1 MGLSMTNNPRFTDL
15 APALGVEV
23 HDVDVRE
30 PFTAEQIDS
39 LREALDSRH
48 LMVFRDQSLTPEQQ
62 LAFVARFGPLCPE
75 RQLWS
80 YVSNSRPDG
89 IVREGALR
97 FHSDFA
103 FARQATLAISL
114 YALEV
119 PADGA
124 PTIFA
129 NAARAAT
136 LLPESVTDRISHA
149 TVRNIY
155 DFHWPDDQRIREHQ
169 MRPGMPRHDH
179 ALLAPHP
186 RTGATVVQANEMHT
200 DRVLGVEPAES
211 EALLD
216 TIFAVL
222 YAEENRYEHRWRTG
236 DLVLWDNI
244 ALHHGRPAFDTTE
257 PRTLQRVALGN
268 YTATELVPNLAE
280 LLGR

>member
-1 MGLSMTNNPRFTDL
+1 MRITDVS
-15 APALGVEV
+15 PALGVQV
-23 HDVDVRE
+23 HDTDVRA
-30 PFTAEQIDS
+30 PFTAEQIDT
-39 LREALDSRH
+39 LRDALDSRH
-48 LMVFRDQSLTPEQQ
+48 LLVFRDQSLTPEQQ

-80 YVSNSRPDG
+80 YVSNSRADG

-103 FARQATLAISL
+103 FARQPTLAISL
-114 YALEV
+114 YAVDV
-119 PADGA
+119 PRHGA

-129 NAARAAT
+129 NAARTAAT
-136 LLPESVTDRISHA
+136 LPDALRNRVAHA
-149 TVRNIY
+149 MVRNIY
-155 DFHWPDDQRIREHQ
+155 DFHWPDDQRLREHQ

-179 ALLAPHP
+179 PLIAAHP
-186 RTGATVVQANEMHT
+186 RSGVPVVLANEMHT
-200 DRVLGVEPAES
+200 DRVLGLAPADS

-216 TIFAVL
+216 ELYAVL
-222 YAEENRYEHRWRTG
+222 YADDNRYVHEWRVG

-244 ALHHGRPAFDTTE
+244 ALHHGRPAFDTSE
-257 PRTLQRVALGN
+257 HRTLQRVALGN